1 MSALD
6 QPTQPEARVALLERE
21 RELGAL
27 DRAARAAH
35 AGEAVL
41 GLIEGPAGIGKSQLL
56 VQTRELARSCG
67 FHVLTARGSD
77 LERELP
83 YGIVRQLFEP
93 LLLDAGVRERLLS
106 GSATAA
112 ARVFDPLDAGGDSAA
127 PGGFAALHGLFW
139 LTANLAAERPLCLEI
154 DDLHCSDPASLRFLI
169 YLAHR
174 LEGLGVMIVAA
185 ARMQEPDADSRLIL
199 ELAQDPAAVSVR
211 LAPLTADAVA
221 TLVRGRLSDSAEAAF
236 CAACHRA
243 TGGNPLLLGELL
255 KTMRADGV
263 QPDAA
268 HAAAVAEIGPRAV
281 GRTVLLRLARLPP
294 DAIAVARAIAV
305 LGESASLPVTASL
318 AGIDEARAAEAT
330 RTLVAAEILR
340 PEAPPGFVHALVR
353 DAVYHELSAFER
365 GLEHERAAKALAEV
379 GAAPEVLAGHL
390 LSVAP
395 RADPWVAELLSD
407 AARLATLRADAE
419 SAAAYLARALDETPA
434 GPERTRLLFELGAA
448 ESRFT
453 SGPAIAHLREACD
466 GFEDPRQRIHGA
478 ENLARMLM
486 LAGEGREMVS
496 VAQTAI
502 AQLANGDVDQRRA
515 LEAIEL
521 YGVSLGVDVPDAAAR
536 LTAARE
542 PDGLGHRGGRLV
554 AAVLAWQRALGGDDA
569 DGCCELALGALAD
582 GALVAQ
588 DAGFGAGVAGSVLVL
603 AGRDE
608 AMDVWDQAMA
618 VARRRGSVP
627 VLCATNIWRG
637 WTWLER
643 GELIEAE
650 SSLREARQQ
659 LGDMFGSD
667 GLGTAY
673 VAAYL
678 GRVLTER
685 GDLDGARD
693 HPGRA
698 RTPRAR
704 VRRRRARAPRRD
716 RAAARGT
723 SMGGGAQRDRCVPV
737 PPA

>member
-1 MSALD
+1 M
-6 QPTQPEARVALLERE
+6 
-21 RELGAL
+21 
-27 DRAARAAH
+27 
-35 AGEAVL
+35 
-41 GLIEGPAGIGKSQLL
+41 
-56 VQTRELARSCG
+56 
-67 FHVLTARGSD
+67 
-77 LERELP
+77 
-83 YGIVRQLFEP
+83 
-93 LLLDAGVRERLLS
+93 
-106 GSATAA
+106 
-112 ARVFDPLDAGGDSAA
+112 
-127 PGGFAALHGLFW
+127 
-139 LTANLAAERPLCLEI
+139 
-154 DDLHCSDPASLRFLI
+154 
-169 YLAHR
+169 
-174 LEGLGVMIVAA
+174 
-185 ARMQEPDADSRLIL
+185 
-199 ELAQDPAAVSVR
+199 
-211 LAPLTADAVA
+211 
-221 TLVRGRLSDSAEAAF
+221 
-236 CAACHRA
+236 
-243 TGGNPLLLGELL
+243 
-255 KTMRADGV
+255 
-263 QPDAA
+263 
-268 HAAAVAEIGPRAV
+268 
-281 GRTVLLRLARLPP
+281 
-294 DAIAVARAIAV
+294 
-305 LGESASLPVTASL
+305 
-318 AGIDEARAAEAT
+318 
-330 RTLVAAEILR
+330 
-340 PEAPPGFVHALVR
+340 R

-395 RADPWVAELLSD
+395 RGDPWVAELLSD

-419 SAAAYLARALDETPA
+419 SAAAYLARALEETPA
-434 GPERTRLLFELGAA
+434 GPERTRLLLELGAA

-685 GDLDGARD
+685 GDLDGARATLVARGRPE
-693 HPGRA
+693 PGSDGDALVRRAEIELLLAERRWEEALSATDAYRSRLRNNDNPAWAPWRSLRAQALDGLDRRA
-698 RTPRAR
+698 RQAPWPRRSSTRRAAGARQGRSPARCGSSARPAAPKVTRTFVRRWQSPKRLRRTSSTPRRLSRSAPRCGAPVSGLSHASRYGAASSSRLAAARRHSGMPRAR
-704 VRRRRARAPRRD
+704 SSTA
-716 RAAARGT
+716 RAAAH
-723 SMGGGAQRDRCVPV
+723 GATRSAAPGR
-737 PPA
+737 